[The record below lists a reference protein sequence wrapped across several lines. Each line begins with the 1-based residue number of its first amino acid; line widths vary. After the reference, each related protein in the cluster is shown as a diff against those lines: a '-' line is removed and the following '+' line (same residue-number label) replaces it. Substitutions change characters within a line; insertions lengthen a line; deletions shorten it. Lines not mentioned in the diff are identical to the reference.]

1 MNLRLVIIISTLFVA
16 AAFAGQATSKQPAA
30 TTAKTHLTVDDVKLA
45 VYQRSATPSHT
56 PVKPNTK
63 DTKVYDVDKQVKVQ
77 LMFNV
82 KDEKSKESILVQQA
96 FVAFVHKDS
105 DREVLFVAEPEAG
118 SKTYVAEIDMK
129 AQEKNFEGLNGTYNV
144 RIIIGD
150 TNAANAIDW
159 NLVDDM
165 KAQEKNFEG
174 LNGTYNVR
182 IIIGDTNAANAI
194 DWNLVD
200 VKVTTSPFV
209 AAPTKKSQIVNYD
222 PLPEIKH
229 LFREPEK
236 RPSAI
241 ISDTFT
247 ILCMAPMLLLFI
259 MWFQIGL
266 NFNNVKISLWSLGF
280 HAGLFAIFG
289 LYFVFW
295 LQLNMFETLKYL
307 AIIAVPTFF
316 CGNRLLRSLN
326 ESRSFVK

>member
-1 MNLRLVIIISTLFVA
+1 MNLRLVITVSTLFVA
-16 AAFAGQATSKQPAA
+16 AFAGQASSKQPAA
-30 TTAKTHLTVDDVKLA
+30 ATAKTHLIVEDVKLA

-56 PVKPNTK
+56 PIKPNTK
-63 DTKVYDVDKQVKVQ
+63 DNKLYDVDKQVKVQ

-118 SKTYVAEIDMK
+118 SKTYVAEMDMK
-129 AQEKNFEGLNGTYNV
+129 AQEKNFDGLNGTYNV
-144 RIIIGD
+144 RLI
-150 TNAANAIDW
+150 
-159 NLVDDM
+159 V
-165 KAQEKNFEG
+165 
-174 LNGTYNVR
+174 
-182 IIIGDTNAANAI
+182 GDTNAANAI

-200 VKVTTSPFV
+200 VKVTTSPFIAV
-209 AAPTKKSQIVNYD
+209 PTKKSQIVNYD

-236 RPSAI
+236 RPSAV

-259 MWFQIGL
+259 MWLQIGL

-280 HAGLFAIFG
+280 HSGLLAIFG

-307 AIIAVPTFF
+307 AVIAVPTFF

-326 ESRSFVK
+326 ESRRHTKTE